1 MKKIKYIFLVL
12 LLAVSFFVIPINGE
26 SIHIEDDYGLLTS
39 EEITELETLASEYS
53 IQYNCDINIRVKSD
67 YEEGYYYIEDYSEY
81 LYQSE
86 NMGLGTNK
94 DGILLLIVM
103 SDRCY
108 DICTYGNASITDY
121 DRNTIEDNFISYL
134 RDSNYYKAF
143 NNFIKSSA
151 YALRKNNTNT
161 YSNNYSNDYNAYE
174 NHEIYEPYETKR
186 QMPDIYIIL
195 LVSLILSAIITAFRA
210 SAHKTKGRKYE
221 ASNYINKAG
230 TRLTGV
236 SDIFLYANETRRRIH
251 HDNDG
256 PGGGHHIGAGPSHGG
271 GGFSHNSGHF

>member
-12 LLAVSFFVIPINGE
+12 LLTLTFFVVPINGE

-39 EEITELETLASEYS
+39 EEKTELETLASEYS
-53 IQYNCDINIRVKSD
+53 IKYNCDINIRIRSD

-108 DICTYGNASITDY
+108 DICTYGNTSITDY

-134 RDSNYYKAF
+134 RDSN
-143 NNFIKSSA
+143 
-151 YALRKNNTNT
+151 
-161 YSNNYSNDYNAYE
+161 
-174 NHEIYEPYETKR
+174 
-186 QMPDIYIIL
+186 
-195 LVSLILSAIITAFRA
+195 
-210 SAHKTKGRKYE
+210 
-221 ASNYINKAG
+221 
-230 TRLTGV
+230 
-236 SDIFLYANETRRRIH
+236 
-251 HDNDG
+251 
-256 PGGGHHIGAGPSHGG
+256 
-271 GGFSHNSGHF
+271 